1 VVKDT
6 ISPQREKKKG
16 EKEKKIK
23 ENKIN
28 FFVKLSVLKL

>member
-1 VVKDT
+1 VR
-6 ISPQREKKKG
+6 RENERKKKG